1 MWKEKHREMDMCY
14 NKMVEDKD
22 RIISQLQ
29 KELVDLKE
37 SERMKKNL
45 ERTQFRPNIENNINE
60 ARIR

>member
-1 MWKEKHREMDMCY
+1 MDICY

-37 SERMKKNL
+37 SDRMKKNL
-45 ERTQFRPNIENNINE
+45 
-60 ARIR
+60 